1 MDQGKGR
8 FALQSRSAVIVIS
21 NDPTRTGRQRPLA
34 LELVMGTPLLRWLT
48 HALAGRGIER
58 WLLVCQKSF
67 LSEARLCFP
76 EGCEL
81 TACEDREAGNPL
93 HVFLSSAREDEAQ
106 VLVITGACVCLPDDG
121 GEMRAPCACQVR
133 CDELMAALDE
143 EDFSFS
149 RFLLTRGSACAQLDG
164 IQAVND
170 SAELAALSDRIRSAA
185 LCTLR
190 DQGVQI
196 WDEASCHVDPSA
208 VIGAGTVLMPGTVIR
223 GATVIGSDCVIG
235 PDALLENTQLGG
247 GCRIN
252 CSQLSDCR
260 LGSDC
265 AVGPYVCIRSGSRLG
280 SRVRVGSGTELGGV
294 ELGEAT
300 RVGALC
306 ALREF
311 SCGRDCTI
319 GSGVICADGPAHL
332 EEEAAIGG
340 GVTIARPVTIGRGAS
355 VSAGTVLTRDVP
367 PQTLVA
373 ARARQS
379 VRRDRTK

>member
-34 LELVMGTPLLRWLT
+34 LALVMGTPLLRWLT
-48 HALAGRGIER
+48 HALAGRGVER

-93 HVFLSSAREDEAQ
+93 HVFLSSAREDEAEI
-106 VLVITGACVCLPDDG
+106 LVITGACVLLPGEGD
-121 GEMRAPCACQVR
+121 EMRAPCACQVR
-133 CDELMAALDE
+133 CDELMTALDE

-170 SAELAALSDRIRSAA
+170 PAELDGLSDRIRSAS
-185 LCTLR
+185 LR
-190 DQGVQI
+190 NLREQGVQI

-208 VIGAGTVLMPGTVIR
+208 VIGAGTVLMPGTVI
-223 GATVIGSDCVIG
+223 GGDCVIG
-235 PDALLENTQLGG
+235 PDALLENAQLGG

-252 CSQLSDCR
+252 ASQLSDCR

-265 AVGPYVCIRSGSRLG
+265 AVGPYVCIRSGSRLD

-306 ALREF
+306 ALRELT
-311 SCGRDCTI
+311 CGRGCII
-319 GSGVICADGPAHL
+319 GSGVTCADGPVRM
-332 EEEAAIGG
+332 EEEAQIGG
-340 GVTIARPVTIGRGAS
+340 GATIACPVTIGRGAS

-367 PQTLVA
+367 PQALVA
-373 ARARQS
+373 AKARQS

>member
-1 MDQGKGR
+1 M
-8 FALQSRSAVIVIS
+8 QSRSAVIVIS

-34 LELVMGTPLLRWLT
+34 LALVMGTPLLRWLT
-48 HALAGRGIER
+48 HALAGRGVER

-93 HVFLSSAREDEAQ
+93 HVFLSSAREDEAEI
-106 VLVITGACVCLPDDG
+106 LVITGACVLLPGEGD
-121 GEMRAPCACQVR
+121 EMRAPCACQVR
-133 CDELMAALDE
+133 CDELMTALDE

-170 SAELAALSDRIRSAA
+170 PAELDGLSDRIRSAS
-185 LCTLR
+185 LR
-190 DQGVQI
+190 NLREQGVQI

-223 GATVIGSDCVIG
+223 GATVIGGDCVIG
-235 PDALLENTQLGG
+235 PDALLENAQLGG

-252 CSQLSDCR
+252 ASQLSDCR

-265 AVGPYVCIRSGSRLG
+265 AVGPYVCIRSGSRLD
-280 SRVRVGSGTELGGV
+280 SRVRVGSGTELGG
-294 ELGEAT
+294 LI
-300 RVGALC
+300 GANFSVSIPVPRTIWPLSSC
-306 ALREF
+306 IRPIFRKSSRSSGFSNITWVSCRALLYRF
-311 SCGRDCTI
+311 FTTSRISFTYGL
-319 GSGVICADGPAHL
+319 L
-332 EEEAAIGG
+332 ERNIYP
-340 GVTIARPVTIGRGAS
+340 RPVIEFTIGRIPS
-355 VSAGTVLTRDVP
+355 SL
-367 PQTLVA
+367 A
-373 ARARQS
+373 AREP
-379 VRRDRTK
+379 